1 MFLHRKKVYCDDVQ
15 TFLYQ
20 FVFLT
25 AAERHKG
32 KEERGR
38 EEKEET
44 SSPVVP
50 IVIGVIVVLIVIV
63 IVVVVVIRKRKSCP
77 RGSACSPDVA
87 GGGDGDGGSHL
98 SLVVKSPPNY
108 TS

>member
-1 MFLHRKKVYCDDVQ
+1 M
-15 TFLYQ
+15 
-20 FVFLT
+20 
-25 AAERHKG
+25 
-32 KEERGR
+32 
-38 EEKEET
+38 
-44 SSPVVP
+44 
-50 IVIGVIVVLIVIV
+50 IGVIVVLIVIV

-87 GGGDGDGGSHL
+87 GGDGGGDGGSHL

>member
-1 MFLHRKKVYCDDVQ
+1 M
-15 TFLYQ
+15 
-20 FVFLT
+20 
-25 AAERHKG
+25 
-32 KEERGR
+32 
-38 EEKEET
+38 
-44 SSPVVP
+44 
-50 IVIGVIVVLIVIV
+50 IGVIVVLIVIV

-87 GGGDGDGGSHL
+87 GGGDGGSHL